1 MIMVRRYPPAM
12 GHFPPGRFRPMIMV
26 GAAVTLLLAAGCG
39 PGGTP
44 SPSPSTVARVATFRV
59 ADSETFR
66 VELATPEL
74 VAHAEKLLAG
84 EDVSAIPVGRVVRG
98 EPGPNA
104 PWTWHLDPATF
115 AFADAT
121 TEVCDGLP
129 SYVEDETITS
139 DDYCPWSAKVIAVD

>member
-1 MIMVRRYPPAM
+1 M
-12 GHFPPGRFRPMIMV
+12 
-26 GAAVTLLLAAGCG
+26 
-39 PGGTP
+39 
-44 SPSPSTVARVATFRV
+44 RVATFRV

-84 EDVSAIPVGRVVRG
+84 EDVEAIPLGRVVRG
-98 EPGPNA
+98 DPGPNA

-115 AFADAT
+115 SFAFAT

-129 SYVEDETITS
+129 SFVEDETITS